1 MLDTQNDAEGLKEF
15 DQLFQTPAA
24 QLGCMCGCTL
34 EELSAPLEQR
44 MLSTDPD
51 DFWRHETGDEG
62 SATEEGVVSGWKYTD
77 MNPAL

>member
-1 MLDTQNDAEGLKEF
+1 MDTQNDAEGLKEF

-34 EELSAPLEQR
+34 EELSGSLEQR

-51 DFWRHETGDEG
+51 YFWRHGTGDEG

>member
-1 MLDTQNDAEGLKEF
+1 
-15 DQLFQTPAA
+15 
-24 QLGCMCGCTL
+24 MCSCTL
-34 EELSAPLEQR
+34 EELSGSLEQR

-51 DFWRHETGDEG
+51 YFWRHGTGDEG